1 MSEKELVF
9 SIFQSVSLNACRL
22 IRLEECIN
30 IIYNALSPFI
40 PASLLV
46 CYFINRIRKKITVL
60 TTAGNSLDNEEI
72 EDENIILLSKEEYE
86 NTLFDKKNQ
95 IHLWPDYRIFPG
107 VARHYRHVFPSYL
120 SRLSINFI
128 DNSEN
133 SLLSLSFCAKQ
144 SGLFNKA
151 HASIL
156 AELRPFLSALME
168 NFLPASP
175 SEEPGAIFTYG
186 TSQDDIALLRQCNGM
201 SAVLREMEAVAPTNA
216 TVLIQGESGVGKEVV
231 ARAIHRLSPFANGPF
246 VPVNCGALPD
256 SLIDSALFGH
266 EKGAFTGAQS
276 SSRGFFE
283 QAQGGTLFLDEIGE
297 LPLAAQARL
306 LRVLERRELQRV
318 GGERRIGL
326 NIRILAATH
335 RNLRSMTRTG
345 NFREDLWYRLSLF
358 PLKIPPLRQR
368 REDIIVLLRHF
379 CATAPA
385 RLGLS
390 GSFTVPPA
398 TVNAMLTA
406 RWPGNVRQ
414 LQHAVER
421 AVIRASMNGKS
432 DILFRPEDEDED
444 IPIGTEH
451 QEEDLRNLDALNK
464 NHILRALHK
473 CKGRISGKYGAALLL
488 GINPNTLRS
497 RMKRM
502 GISAKEY

>member
-144 SGLFNKA
+144 SGLFNKT

-318 GGERRIGL
+318 GGERAYRPEHPYSRRYAQKSPQYDAYGKFSRRSL
-326 NIRILAATH
+326 VSSFPLSSENSPSAPKKRRHH
-335 RNLRSMTRTG
+335 RPAPSFLCHRAGQTRT
-345 NFREDLWYRLSLF
+345 FRFIHRS
-358 PLKIPPLRQR
+358 PCHSQR
-368 REDIIVLLRHF
+368 
-379 CATAPA
+379 
-385 RLGLS
+385 
-390 GSFTVPPA
+390 
-398 TVNAMLTA
+398 
-406 RWPGNVRQ
+406 
-414 LQHAVER
+414 HAH
-421 AVIRASMNGKS
+421 
-432 DILFRPEDEDED
+432 
-444 IPIGTEH
+444 GT
-451 QEEDLRNLDALNK
+451 LA
-464 NHILRALHK
+464 
-473 CKGRISGKYGAALLL
+473 G
-488 GINPNTLRS
+488 
-497 RMKRM
+497 
-502 GISAKEY
+502 